1 MPVSKLRTRPKF
13 RREDLAPGACLCD
26 HCVGKC
32 CRYFSL
38 PIDTPTTWDDF
49 DAIRWYLA
57 HDKSVVYVDKGTWH
71 LLVLTDC
78 QYLQPDYRCGIYSE
92 RPKVCREYSTDE
104 CEFDENWIFEK
115 VFERPEQ
122 IWEYA
127 EAVLPRRRWK
137 KAEPPPGPLVTIGGP
152 LPHPHAPMG
161 PE

>member
-1 MPVSKLRTRPKF
+1 MSKPRLKRKF
-13 RREDLAPGACLCD
+13 RREDLKPGECLCD

-49 DAIRWYLA
+49 DAIRWYVA
-57 HDKSVVYVDKGTWH
+57 HGQTIVYVDKGTWH
-71 LLVLTDC
+71 LLVLTEC
-78 QYLQPDYRCGIYSE
+78 QYLLPDYRCAIYGD
-92 RPKVCREYSTDE
+92 RPKICREYATDE

-122 IWEYA
+122 VWEYA
-127 EAVLPRRRWK
+127 EAVLRPRRK
-137 KAEPPPGPLVTIGGP
+137 KKVEPPCGPLVTIGN
-152 LPHPHAPMG
+152 LPDHAHGPMG